1 MILISI
7 ISCVASILGLAV
19 SLYVLYREI
28 AMSEEVHT
36 LKNEEEQW
44 HTDAEK

>member
-1 MILISI
+1 MISI
-7 ISCVASILGLAV
+7 ISCIASVLGLAV

-28 AMSEEVHT
+28 AMSKEVHT
-36 LKNEEEQW
+36 LKSEEEQW